1 MNQDGGIVGSDMVNK
16 YEQLVLEEDILI
28 QRIATC
34 EECVNAILAY
44 ILKNSQSIHLITAED
59 IINAV
64 HLIGKDLQTE
74 LLHLRLEKSILAGK
88 MELEHRFR

>member
-1 MNQDGGIVGSDMVNK
+1 MGSDTVDK

-34 EECVNAILAY
+34 EECINAILAY
-44 ILKNSQSIHLITAED
+44 ILKNCQSVHLLTAED
-59 IINAV
+59 IVNAV

-88 MELEHRFR
+88 MEMEH

>member
-1 MNQDGGIVGSDMVNK
+1 MGSDTVDK
-16 YEQLVLEEDILI
+16 YEQLVLEEDTLI

-34 EECVNAILAY
+34 EECINAILAY
-44 ILKNSQSIHLITAED
+44 ILKNCQSVHLLTAED
-59 IINAV
+59 IVNAV

-88 MELEHRFR
+88 MEMEHKFQ